1 MKEHELKLLW
11 KATLDNGVV
20 LSQFNSNG
28 TETKFQDVIDNF
40 DNLDTFELKHVSIDL
55 LIKVDL
61 INGLITLN
69 DYKSATP
76 DNLKKQKHNIRLI
89 YFRRNNVDINIKGEI
104 LRKTTTYF
112 IGYQYNDINGQN
124 RKVLLNIDELGNII
138 LGDM

>member
-76 DNLKKQKHNIRLI
+76 DNLKKQK
-89 YFRRNNVDINIKGEI
+89 
-104 LRKTTTYF
+104 
-112 IGYQYNDINGQN
+112 IGRAI
-124 RKVLLNIDELGNII
+124 
-138 LGDM
+138 